1 MEIIKTGDGS
11 HTLYSPQ
18 FNEIYHS
25 RHGAIQEGKHVFIKH
40 GLQYAAEQGLREVRI
55 FEVGFGTGLNAI
67 LSLIAAKELGIKVY
81 YESIELY
88 PVPLDIVKQL
98 NYSELLEDDAYR
110 ELYHSMHQ
118 CTWNEAHDITPYL
131 TLKKLEGSLLNYQ
144 PATNNTQLIYFDAF
158 APEHQMEMWT
168 ADVMKKLYDILQ
180 PGGVLVSYCSKSI
193 FQKALKEAGFKVG
206 KLPGPPGKREM
217 VRAVKSDS

>member
-11 HTLYSPQ
+11 HTLYSAQ

-25 RHGAIQEGKHVFIKH
+25 RHGAIQEGRHVFIKH
-40 GLQYAAEQGLREVRI
+40 GLQYLAEQGLKEIHI

-67 LSLIAAKELGIKVY
+67 LTLIAAKELGMKIY

-88 PVPLDIVKQL
+88 PVPFEIIEQL
-98 NYSELLEDDAYR
+98 NYSELLDNDAYHS
-110 ELYHSMHQ
+110 LYYIMHQ
-118 CTWNEAHDITPYL
+118 CSWNEAHDITPYFS
-131 TLKKLEGSLLNYQ
+131 LKKIEGSLLNYQ
-144 PATNNTQLIYFDAF
+144 PATNNSQLIYFDAF

-168 ADVMKKLYDILQ
+168 ADVMKKLYDMLQ
-180 PGGVLVSYCSKSI
+180 ANGILVSYCSKSV
-193 FQKALKEAGFKVG
+193 FQKALKEAGFKVS

-217 VRAVKSDS
+217 VRAVKMDI

>member
-11 HTLYSPQ
+11 HTLFSPQ

-40 GLQYAAEQGLREVRI
+40 GLQYLVEQGAKEVNI

-67 LSLIAAKELGIKVY
+67 LTLIAAKELGVKVY

-88 PVPLDIVKQL
+88 PVPFEIVEQL
-98 NYSELLEDDAYR
+98 NYSAMLEDDAYR
-110 ELYHSMHQ
+110 ELYHRMHQ
-118 CTWNEAHDITPYL
+118 CTWNEAHEITPYFN
-131 TLKKLEGSLLNYQ
+131 LKKIEGSLLNYE
-144 PATNNTQLIYFDAF
+144 PATNNSQLIYFDAF
-158 APEHQMEMWT
+158 APEHQAEMWT
-168 ADVMKKLYDILQ
+168 AEVMRKLYDALQ
-180 PGGVLVSYCSKSI
+180 PDGLLVSYCSKSV
-193 FQKALKEAGFKVG
+193 FQRALKEAGFSVG

-217 VRAVKSDS
+217 VRAGKLG

>member
-11 HTLYSPQ
+11 HTLFSPQ

-40 GLQYAAEQGLREVRI
+40 GLQYLAEQGAKELHI

-67 LSLIAAKELGIKVY
+67 LTLISAKELGIKVY

-88 PVPLDIVKQL
+88 PVPLEIIEQL
-98 NYSELLEDDAYR
+98 NYSAMLEDDAYR
-110 ELYHSMHQ
+110 TLYHSMHQ
-118 CTWNEAHDITPYL
+118 FTWNEAHEITEYFM
-131 TLKKLEGSLLNYQ
+131 LKKIEGSLLGYQ
-144 PATNNTQLIYFDAF
+144 PEPNNSQLIYFDAF
-158 APEHQMEMWT
+158 APEHQAEMWT
-168 ADVMKKLYDILQ
+168 TEVMKKLYDALQ
-180 PGGVLVSYCSKSI
+180 HDGLLVSYCSKSM
-193 FQKALKEAGFKVG
+193 FQRALKQAGFNVG

-217 VRAVKSDS
+217 VRAKRSDS

>member
-11 HTLYSPQ
+11 HTLFSLQ

-40 GLQYAAEQGLREVRI
+40 GLQYLVEQGTKEVHI

-67 LSLIAAKELGIKVY
+67 LTLIAAKELGVKVR

-88 PVPLDIVKQL
+88 PVPFEIIEQL
-98 NYSELLEDDAYR
+98 NYSAMLEDDAYR
-110 ELYHSMHQ
+110 SLYYSMHQ
-118 CTWNEAHDITPYL
+118 CSWNEAHDISEYF
-131 TLKKLEGSLLNYQ
+131 TLKKEEGSLLNYQ
-144 PATNNTQLIYFDAF
+144 PEPDNSQLIYFDAF
-158 APEHQMEMWT
+158 APEHQAEMWT
-168 ADVMKKLYDILQ
+168 TEVMKKLYDALQ
-180 PGGVLVSYCSKSI
+180 PNGILVSYCSKSM
-193 FQKALKEAGFKVG
+193 FQRALKEAGFSVG

-217 VRAVKSDS
+217 VCATKR